1 MLWFLFCKY
10 SDHHQ
15 VFEWCISYQGEV
27 TTLRAEANSKAE
39 ETGVLKGRLLSQ
51 SEEVERLRK
60 ALHEAEQRKPA
71 LPEQPSAAAA
81 AAATV
86 QQQLLHTMETSELR
100 VKLATAEEGR
110 QEVERQL
117 GALQR
122 QVQLLEEEMKQGS
135 QKVSHFRLCT
145 RFTLLYMCVGR
156 EVVQCKV
163 HWPWS
168 EGSHRQ

>member
-1 MLWFLFCKY
+1 M
-10 SDHHQ
+10 
-15 VFEWCISYQGEV
+15 
-27 TTLRAEANSKAE
+27 TTESRAKERE
-39 ETGVLKGRLLSQ
+39 MGVLEGRLLCQ

-81 AAATV
+81 AATV

-100 VKLATAEEGR
+100 VELATAEEGR

-122 QVQLLEEEMKQGS
+122 QVQLLEEEVKQGS
-135 QKVSHFRLCT
+135 QKVYSHFRLCT

>member
-1 MLWFLFCKY
+1 M
-10 SDHHQ
+10 
-15 VFEWCISYQGEV
+15 
-27 TTLRAEANSKAE
+27 TTESRAKERE
-39 ETGVLKGRLLSQ
+39 MGVLEGRLLSQ

-100 VKLATAEEGR
+100 VELATAEEGR
-110 QEVERQL
+110 QEAERQL

-122 QVQLLEEEMKQGS
+122 QVQLLEEEVKQGS

-145 RFTLLYMCVGR
+145 HFTLLYMCVGR

-168 EGSHRQ
+168 EGSHYQ

>member
-1 MLWFLFCKY
+1 M
-10 SDHHQ
+10 
-15 VFEWCISYQGEV
+15 

-39 ETGVLKGRLLSQ
+39 ETGVLKGRLLAQ

-71 LPEQPSAAAA
+71 LPEQPIAAA

-100 VKLATAEEGR
+100 VELATAEEGR

-122 QVQLLEEEMKQGS
+122 QVQLLEEEVKQGS
-135 QKVSHFRLCT
+135 LKVSHFRLCT
-145 RFTLLYMCVGR
+145 CFTLLYMCVEGR

>member
-1 MLWFLFCKY
+1 M
-10 SDHHQ
+10 
-15 VFEWCISYQGEV
+15 
-27 TTLRAEANSKAE
+27 RAEASSKAE
-39 ETGVLKGRLLSQ
+39 QTGVVKERLSSQ

-81 AAATV
+81 AATV

-100 VKLATAEEGR
+100 VELATAEEGR

-122 QVQLLEEEMKQGS
+122 QMQLLQDEIQ
-135 QKVSHFRLCT
+135 VSPT
-145 RFTLLYMCVGR
+145 
-156 EVVQCKV
+156 VQNYKYYRAKYV
-163 HWPWS
+163 
-168 EGSHRQ
+168 

>member
-1 MLWFLFCKY
+1 M
-10 SDHHQ
+10 
-15 VFEWCISYQGEV
+15 
-27 TTLRAEANSKAE
+27 TTESRAKERE
-39 ETGVLKGRLLSQ
+39 MGVLEGRLLAQ

-81 AAATV
+81 AATV

-100 VKLATAEEGR
+100 VELATAEEGR

-122 QVQLLEEEMKQGS
+122 QVQLLEEEVKQGS
-135 QKVSHFRLCT
+135 QCQKVSHFRLCT

-163 HWPWS
+163 RWPWS

>member
-1 MLWFLFCKY
+1 M
-10 SDHHQ
+10 
-15 VFEWCISYQGEV
+15 
-27 TTLRAEANSKAE
+27 
-39 ETGVLKGRLLSQ
+39 GVLEGRLLAQ

-60 ALHEAEQRKPA
+60 ALYKAEQRKPA
-71 LPEQPSAAAA
+71 IPEQPSATA

-100 VKLATAEEGR
+100 VKLATSEEGR

-122 QVQLLEEEMKQGS
+122 QVQRLEVEVKQGS
-135 QKVSHFRLCT
+135 QKVYTSLQIST
-145 RFTLLYMCVGR
+145 RFTLLYMCVEGR

-168 EGSHRQ
+168 EGSHCQ